1 MRRKSAIFL
10 SHGNDYDMK
19 HSATT
24 LLSLL
29 LLLLAG
35 SQAFGAEKKVID
47 RSAPKVPAWVGGFDE
62 GFLTFYIEAP
72 TLNDAQRLAEQEI
85 SSRIISAVA
94 RNVSV
99 KTTSSAS
106 NIERNGNTE
115 TSEEFS
121 YVSAINSANLP
132 YLKGISLAKAADIYW
147 QKVREKST
155 GREYYEYNVKYPF
168 SKAELAKLVAQ
179 FEEYDAAR
187 QNELD
192 SLQKKLN
199 TVESAD
205 EIKQAVDA
213 LEALMTYFFDETRR
227 TETKSL
233 MVSYKALYNT
243 IAMHGEFTEPGKLH
257 VSFTIQGHPFKVY
270 GRPTVKSNCANK
282 LQTKPENG
290 GFTIS
295 YSTADCISD
304 EENSISVAIR
314 VGNARLSGDYAIPE

>member
-1 MRRKSAIFL
+1 
-10 SHGNDYDMK
+10 MK
-19 HSATT
+19 HSVTT
-24 LLSLL
+24 FLVILLFLM
-29 LLLLAG
+29 AG
-35 SQAFGAEKKVID
+35 TQAFGAEKKVID
-47 RSAPKVPAWVGGFDE
+47 RSASKVPAWVGGFDE

-99 KTTSSAS
+99 KSTSSAS
-106 NIERNGNTE
+106 NIDRDGKTE

-132 YLKGISLAKAADIYW
+132 YLKGISLAKASDIYW
-147 QKVREKST
+147 QKVKEKST
-155 GREYYEYNVKYPF
+155 GKEYYEYNVRYPF
-168 SKAELAKLVAQ
+168 SKSELAGLVSQ
-179 FEEYDAAR
+179 FEEYDATR

-192 SLQKKLN
+192 SLRRKLN
-199 TVESAD
+199 SVESAD
-205 EIKQAVDA
+205 EIKQAVDL

-227 TETKSL
+227 TEAKSL
-233 MVSYKALYNT
+233 MVSYKSLYNS
-243 IAMHGEFTEPGKLH
+243 IAMHGDFPEPGKLH
-257 VSFTIQGHPFKVY
+257 VSFTIQGRPLRVF

-295 YSTADCISD
+295 YSTEDCIAD
-304 EENSISVAIR
+304 EENTISVAIR
-314 VGNARLSGDYAIPE
+314 VGSARLSGDYAIPE